1 MHGMN
6 SKVRAMLLIGLV
18 AVAAAV
24 LPNAASA
31 GKATKVQVG
40 NGFYG
45 PADVTIKKGAKVRWN
60 WDGGFELHD
69 VNVKSG
75 PARFHSPTQATG
87 TFSHKFS
94 KPGKYVLYCTQHE
107 GMTMKVTVKKR

>member
-1 MHGMN
+1 MN
-6 SKVRAMLLIGLV
+6 STLRTVVLIALV

-24 LPNAASA
+24 LPSAASA
-31 GKATKVQVG
+31 GKATKVSVG

-45 PADVTIKKGAKVRWN
+45 PSDVTVKKNAKVRWN

-69 VNVKSG
+69 VTVKSG
-75 PARFHSPTQATG
+75 PARFHSPTQAGG